1 MTSRSRCPV
10 QIQEAMDTF
19 LAPTL
24 GASESKQLWER
35 CGSVR
40 SKGPQDSGA
49 VPLSA
54 WGQTTLLP
62 VMTREISG
70 QKCEGQSRKE
80 KEGWKGS
87 PYPHR
92 PKLPLSSPSSSLPTL
107 HRPSSEKLLMD
118 FYHGQ
123 ITHLQKM
130 LLQMGKSPRNHAR
143 DSLGQILLLGII
155 SPYYRSTEGCP
166 LARCLLL
173 MNSAAQNWPRGHK
186 SHFASQWEL
195 ITSRK
200 PCLSLQE
207 THTNASNIW
216 GLV

>member
-1 MTSRSRCPV
+1 MTSRSCCPV

-19 LAPTL
+19 LAPAL
-24 GASESKQLWER
+24 GASESKQRWER
-35 CGSVR
+35 CGSVL
-40 SKGPQDSGA
+40 SMGPQDSRA
-49 VPLSA
+49 VSLTA
-54 WGQTTLLP
+54 WGQTTFLP

-70 QKCEGQSRKE
+70 QKRGGQSRKE

-87 PYPHR
+87 PHHHR

-107 HRPSSEKLLMD
+107 HWPSSEKLLMD
-118 FYHGQ
+118 FYRGQ

-130 LLQMGKSPRNHAR
+130 LLQMGKSPQNHAR
-143 DSLGQILLLGII
+143 DSLGQILVLGII

-173 MNSAAQNWPRGHK
+173 MNFAIQNWPRGHK

-200 PCLSLQE
+200 LCLSLQE
-207 THTNASNIW
+207 THTNTFNIW